1 LLFALCDFALLL
13 ISNMQSKVF
22 FLYLAYTTLAVSA
35 MLALL
40 HTLLPQTQA
49 YWKLSMASV
58 LLFVAVCAV
67 LFFAGQSAA
76 ASKNKLAFNNLI
88 TISVFGKMVLSVL
101 FLFLYREMEK
111 PTDNWFV
118 GIFLFCYVVYTGFE
132 VWFMTR
138 LAKM

>member
-1 LLFALCDFALLL
+1 
-13 ISNMQSKVF
+13 MQSKVF
-22 FLYLAYTTLAVSA
+22 FLYLASTTLAVSA
-35 MLALL
+35 ILALL
-40 HTLLPQTQA
+40 HSLLPQTQV

-58 LLFVAVCAV
+58 LLFVAVCAG

-76 ASKNKLAFNNLI
+76 ASKNKLDFNNLI
-88 TISVFGKMVLSVL
+88 TVSVFGKMVLSVL

-111 PTDNWFV
+111 PADNWFV

>member
-1 LLFALCDFALLL
+1 MPLAICNFALL
-13 ISNMQSKVF
+13 IMQSKAF
-22 FLYLAYTTLAVSA
+22 FTSLGYITLVVAA
-35 MLALL
+35 LLALL
-40 HTLLPQTQA
+40 HALLPETQDD
-49 YWKLSMASV
+49 WKLSLASV
-58 LLFVAVCAV
+58 VLFVAVCAG
-67 LFFAGQSAA
+67 LFFAGQNAA

-101 FLFLYREMEK
+101 FLFLYREMAK

-118 GIFLFCYVVYTGFE
+118 GIFLFCYVAYTSFE